1 MRIEELILEGFKS
14 YPVRTTITG
23 WDPSFNAITGLNGS
37 GKSNILDAICF
48 VLGITNM
55 TAVRANNLMDLIY
68 KRGQAGVT
76 KASVTVVFDNSDR
89 ANSPLGFEDAAQIT
103 VTRQVAVGNVSKY
116 LLNGHKAT
124 LQQLQTLFQS
134 VQLNINNPNFLV
146 MQGKI
151 TKVLNMKPPEILGMV
166 EEAAGTRMFE
176 DRKDKALKTIAKKDK
191 KVEELNNLLQEEVE
205 PKLEKLREEKRSY
218 LAYQKMTSE
227 LERLTRLVKAYEWT
241 LAVKKAETAA
251 AELKARQKAVETC
264 RKDVERCKKE
274 LQGMEKDIE
283 DLQKK
288 RDKEMTKG
296 GKVQAL
302 ANTVNDLDREIVK
315 LKTQL
320 EMKQSSLNDEQKRI
334 SGADKNVREAEAA
347 LSEKR
352 ASYESDVA
360 AFAGTK
366 QEYDTAINDLAKT
379 EELLQTLI
387 TGLGAS
393 SNEDGEA
400 AGGYMGQLA
409 DAKALMASAAS
420 EAEQAKMKIGLLE
433 REIKE
438 KEPRAKKAAKDG
450 EGLTKEYE
458 AAKEKLEALR
468 ASLSKMDWDENRE
481 RELSSRRSE
490 LDERIA
496 GLVEVSSPSM
506 SEGLQLMAIAQK
518 RDALKSRLATL
529 DFSYSNPY
537 PNFDRSKVKGLVA
550 NLINLEK
557 NMYHNSTALEICAG
571 GRLYNVVVEDE
582 KVGSALLDK
591 GKLRKR
597 VTIIPLNKINAFRM
611 SAEKLATAERLA
623 PGKVNLALSLIGY
636 DDDVAAAMAY
646 VFGDMLICADKE
658 AAQKVTF
665 NKAVGVKSVTLEGDV
680 YDPSGTLS
688 GGAAPSSSGIL
699 QKVQQLN
706 ALEKEINTCQRELAQ
721 INKELSQAKAT
732 IDAYRKAKRELD
744 LKEHEVSLLEQQVQ
758 NSNAAK
764 LLADVAAGK
773 EELVKLRETIEESK
787 AKQKQS
793 VAECKRLEKEMA
805 DFKNNK
811 DSKLKQIKAD
821 IADRKKAIAK
831 QTGNIKSRQKE
842 FQTAELEI
850 EQLESDIKTAHAEVK
865 DAKASHKRVEIE
877 LNTMQDELAEA
888 QSKYSRAE
896 ERLKKER
903 AVLTAFDDELA
914 DLEEGIKSKKQEVAD
929 NELNLKKYEHDIAL
943 QHKERSSADGLI
955 ENLEAQFP
963 WIKDEQKHFGK
974 PNSPYDFGEVNL
986 AQAREKCRELEGQQK
1001 TMGRKIN
1008 NKVMGTLDNVEKW
1021 EQNLKKN
1028 MSTVDKDKGKLVG
1041 TIEELDR
1048 YKRDALMKTWK
1059 SVNDDFGLI
1068 FSELLPGNFAKLEV
1082 PEGKDI
1088 TQGLEVKVRL
1098 GQVWKQSL
1106 TELSGGQRSLIA
1118 LSLIMAISRFKP
1130 APIYIFDEI
1139 DAALD
1144 LNMTSNLGRL
1154 FGTRFKGTQFIIV
1167 SLKEGL
1173 FTGANVLFKAR
1184 FRDGTSIVERVAN
1197 RSKGVLTLNHDKENQ
1212 APEEKARGAAGTG
1225 KRTRAK

>member
-1 MRIEELILEGFKS
+1 MRIEELILE
-14 YPVRTTITG
+14 G

-76 KASVTVVFDNSDR
+76 KASVTIVFDNSDR
-89 ANSPLGFEDAAQIT
+89 SSSPLGFEDAAQIT

-176 DRKDKALKTIAKKDK
+176 DRKEKALKTIAKKDK

-218 LAYQKMTSE
+218 LAHQKMTSE
-227 LERLTRLVKAYEWT
+227 LERLTRLVKAHEWT
-241 LAVKKAETAA
+241 LAIKKAETAA
-251 AELKARQKAVETC
+251 AELKSRQKAVESC
-264 RKDVERCKKE
+264 RRDIERCKKE
-274 LQGMEKDIE
+274 LQGMEKDVE
-283 DLQKK
+283 DIQRK
-288 RDKEMTKG
+288 RDKPLMGRLLQEMTKG
-296 GKVQAL
+296 GKIQAL
-302 ANTVNDLDREIVK
+302 ANAVNDLDREMVK

-320 EMKQSSLNDEQKRI
+320 EMKQSSLLDEQKRI
-334 SGADKNVREAEAA
+334 QAAEKNVVEAEAA
-347 LSEKR
+347 LSDKR
-352 ASYESDVA
+352 TAYDSDVA

-366 QEYDTAINDLAKT
+366 QEYDTATKDLAKA

-387 TGLGAS
+387 TGLSAS
-393 SNEDGEA
+393 SNDEGEA

-409 DAKALMASAAS
+409 EAKATMAAAAT

-433 REIKE
+433 KE
-438 KEPRAKKAAKDG
+438 LKDKEPRAKKASKEG
-450 EGLTKEYE
+450 EGLTKEYD
-458 AAKEKLEALR
+458 AAKKKLEALR
-468 ASLSKMDWDENRE
+468 ASMGKMDWDENRE
-481 RELSSRRSE
+481 KELSSRQAE

-496 GLVEVSSPSM
+496 GLVE
-506 SEGLQLMAIAQK
+506 K
-518 RDALKSRLATL
+518 RDALKSRLAAL
-529 DFSYSNPY
+529 DFSYSDPY

-550 NLINLEK
+550 NLINLDQS
-557 NMYHNSTALEICAG
+557 MYHNSTALEICAG

-623 PGKVNLALSLIGY
+623 PGKVSLALSLIGY

-699 QKVQQLN
+699 RKVQELN
-706 ALEKEINTCQRELAQ
+706 ALEQEIDTCQRELSQ
-721 INKELSQAKAT
+721 INKDLSKAKAT

-758 NSNAAK
+758 GSNAAK
-764 LLADVAAGK
+764 LLTEAASAK
-773 EELVKLRETIEESK
+773 EDLAKLRETIEESK
-787 AKQKQS
+787 GKQKQ
-793 VAECKRLEKEMA
+793 AATECKRLEKEMA

-821 IADRKKAIAK
+821 IADRKKTIAK

-850 EQLESDIKTAHAEVK
+850 QQLETDIKTAQHEVK

-877 LNTMQDELAEA
+877 LVTMQDEISDA
-888 QSKYSRAE
+888 QSKYSKAE
-896 ERLKKER
+896 AKLKQER

-914 DLEEGIKSKKQEVAD
+914 DLDQGIKNKKQEVAD
-929 NELNLKKYEHDIAL
+929 GELNLKRLDHDIV
-943 QHKERSSADGLI
+943 QHNKERSSADGLI
-955 ENLEAQFP
+955 ENLEIQFP

-974 PNSPYDFGEVNL
+974 PNTPYDFGGVNL
-986 AQAREKCRELEGQQK
+986 TQAREKCRELESQQK
-1001 TMGRKIN
+1001 SMGRKIN

-1028 MSTVDKDKGKLVG
+1028 MSTVDKDKGKLVS

-1082 PEGKDI
+1082 PENKDI

-1154 FGTRFKGTQFIIV
+1154 FGTRFKGTQFVIV

-1197 RSKGVLTLNHDKENQ
+1197 RSKGVLTLNHDKDNHGS
-1212 APEEKARGAAGTG
+1212 EERTRGTTN
-1225 KRTRAK
+1225 KRTKGK